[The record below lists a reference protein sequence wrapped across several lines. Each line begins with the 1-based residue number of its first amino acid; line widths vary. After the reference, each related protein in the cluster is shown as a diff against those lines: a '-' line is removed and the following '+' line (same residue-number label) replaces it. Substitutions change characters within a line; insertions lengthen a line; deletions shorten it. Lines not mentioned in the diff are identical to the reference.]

1 MHRLS
6 PSLPG
11 ESLSHETF
19 LELAFVLVIIGLL
32 TAYAADNVPVTV
44 VKFRM
49 LEAATLFAT
58 ERADAVVYRANTGS
72 LPDSVL
78 RAKDTASR
86 GRAFSSV
93 QWHDGEL
100 VYSLSPDA
108 LGPVNGGASTAASKE
123 ALTLGFRVAVA
134 PASSHLIW
142 LCGTREPPAGFAAA
156 PPRLT
161 TVPDAFLPYF
171 CRASTRNRND

>member
-6 PSLPG
+6 SRLPG
-11 ESLSHETF
+11 ESLAHEAF

-32 TAYAADNVPVTV
+32 IAVAAANVPMTV
-44 VKFRM
+44 VKVRM
-49 LEAATLFAT
+49 LEAASLFAT
-58 ERADAVVYRANTGS
+58 ERADAVAYEANTGF

-78 RAKDTASR
+78 RPEDTASR
-86 GRAFSSV
+86 SRVFSTV

-100 VYSLSPDA
+100 VYSLSPDT
-108 LGPVNGGASTAASKE
+108 LGAAQTRAAKK

-134 PASSHLIW
+134 PASGHLIW
-142 LCGTREPPAGFAAA
+142 LCGTREPPAGFAAP

-161 TVPDAFLPYF
+161 TVPDTFLPYF
-171 CRASTRNRND
+171 CRASTRTRND